1 MPFDARTLRLCL
13 IGLTS
18 GLALQFG
25 LVAEA
30 AELKK
35 MRALL
40 PIPNFDESFAPVAV
54 AKQLGYFEQEG
65 LDVTILPVNGSNEVA
80 IQVSAGNADVGL
92 ASPADAIIG
101 MQSGKDLDVQYYY
114 DLYYQNIW
122 PISVVSASPVKT
134 VSELKGKKIGVLS
147 MGSTGITFGRAYAK
161 DAGLDPQRDVTFV
174 PIGAGAQ
181 ALTAIRQGVVD
192 ALVFNDAALAKFRVL
207 GVATRLLPVSES
219 LRDLPDTSILA
230 KRENIEK
237 NRAGLEGFARAIAK
251 GYLFTITN
259 PEAAVKLTW
268 KLRPEAEPKN
278 VPPADALKEGV
289 AVTEARMA
297 IWSSPKTK
305 GVLGTFVEGDWANL
319 VGFLKDLGSLKEDIP
334 ASRIY
339 TTALIANINNF
350 NREFVLKQAK
360 EFNLSSIK

>member
-1 MPFDARTLRLCL
+1 MRFLQVCL
-13 IGLTS
+13 TGFLFVA
-18 GLALQFG
+18 ALQSNNHANAQQ
-25 LVAEA
+25 LT
-30 AELKK
+30 KIH
-35 MRALL
+35 ALL

-65 LDVTILPVNGSNEVA
+65 LDVTITPVNGSKEVA

-101 MQSGKDLDVQYYY
+101 LQSGKNLDIQYFSN
-114 DLYYQNIW
+114 LYYQNIW
-122 PISVVSASPVKT
+122 PISVVSNSPIKT
-134 VSELKGKKIGVLS
+134 VKELKGKKIGVLS

-161 DAGLDPQRDVTFV
+161 EAGLDPQADITFV

-192 ALVFNDAALAKFRVL
+192 GLVFNDAALAKFRVL
-207 GVATRLLPVSES
+207 GLQTRLLPVSDS

-230 KRENIEK
+230 KPENIEK
-237 NRAGLEGFARAIAK
+237 KRAQLVGFARAIAE

-259 PEAAVKLTW
+259 PLAAVRLTW

-278 VPPADALKEGV
+278 MKPDEAFKQGV

-305 GVLGTFVEGDWANL
+305 GVSGAFVESDWKNL
-319 VGFLKDLGSLKEDIP
+319 VAFLKDIGSLQEDIP
-334 ASRIY
+334 MSRIY
-339 TTALIANINNF
+339 TNALTDEINKFDHTAI
-350 NREFVLKQAK
+350 EMQAK
-360 EFNLSSIK
+360 AFKSDPIE